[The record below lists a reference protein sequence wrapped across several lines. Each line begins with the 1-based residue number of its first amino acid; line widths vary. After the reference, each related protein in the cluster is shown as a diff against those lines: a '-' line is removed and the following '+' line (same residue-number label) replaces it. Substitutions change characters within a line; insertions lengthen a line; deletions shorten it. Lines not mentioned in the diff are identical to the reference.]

1 LVAGWPLVV
10 REWKR
15 ITSARP
21 VVRQILEA
29 MGQPVDARIAE
40 AARIGEL
47 ALAKKAQIEAAATA
61 EQLEEIGWM

>member
-1 LVAGWPLVV
+1 
-10 REWKR
+10 
-15 ITSARP
+15 
-21 VVRQILEA
+21 VRQILEA